1 MRRPT
6 AASCA
11 PGITLRSSNPERLV
25 IVISYVPI
33 VLSLLVLGAHFFRSG
48 DLVLVA
54 AAMLLI
60 PALAIRRPWAARLV
74 QAGLALGAIEWLR
87 TIMILTAERMHAG
100 APYQRMLMILG
111 PVAIITLIS
120 ALLFQTRSLGRI
132 YGLDKPHTVRPDP
145 EPETTPP
152 GGAT

>member
-1 MRRPT
+1 M

-25 IVISYVPI
+25 TVIIYVPI

-48 DLVLVA
+48 DPVLLA
-54 AAMLLI
+54 AATLLI
-60 PALAIRRPWAARLV
+60 PTLAIRRPWAARLV

-87 TIMILTAERMHAG
+87 TTMILTAERMHAG
-100 APYQRMLMILG
+100 APYQRMLLILG
-111 PVAIITLIS
+111 TVAMITLIS

-132 YGLDKPHTVRPDP
+132 YGLDQPHAVRPDP
-145 EPETTPP
+145 ERKATPP
-152 GGAT
+152 GGET